1 MPRKTPVVTAPK
13 TATKSTPKA
22 QPRARKA
29 VAPAPE
35 IPAIS
40 NDDWNAAMQEEQENA
55 ARAAAKAKEE
65 KELAQS
71 TPPIDLSL
79 VGNVSVKLSVLLGS
93 TDVTISNL
101 ADLSRGSVIEL
112 KEKAGETLSVYAND
126 ILIAKGE
133 VVVVNDQFGVR
144 LTDII
149 RQA

>member
-1 MPRKTPVVTAPK
+1 MRAINMPRKTPTQPSTRA
-13 TATKSTPKA
+13 TPK
-22 QPRARKA
+22 PSSRAKK
-29 VAPAPE
+29 VIAPVQ
-35 IPAIS
+35 S
-40 NDDWNAAMQEEQENA
+40 DDNWNAALREEQENA
-55 ARAAAKAKEE
+55 SRAATKAQEE
-65 KELAQS
+65 KDAAQS

-126 ILIAKGE
+126 VLIAKGE